1 MNPFG
6 LSFVL
11 FILKWSADKGF
22 SSSNIPALL
31 NNRFEAFDNLQN
43 QRYYIGLK
51 ALIELYFQ
59 IKTFS

>member
-1 MNPFG
+1 M
-6 LSFVL
+6 
-11 FILKWSADKGF
+11 LKWSADKGF